1 MMHRVLISELVK
13 HGHQVT
19 MITAHTFESLK
30 LGSKYIEILIEP
42 EYSFYTK
49 VKEHLGSASLYEMK
63 NNVALFQKMVEI
75 LGEATTDHALKLPK
89 VQAIINAKQTED
101 VYDLL
106 LVEQFYQE
114 AFLALA
120 HIYKVPVVSTAT
132 YAQQNFMSQM
142 FGLITPWSY
151 VPMGSLPLA
160 ERMSFW
166 ERLTNTY
173 YSLRLDIER
182 EFSYFPKMDELVK
195 KYFGH
200 LPIQFPSASAMS
212 RNLSA
217 ILINNYTPLA
227 SAEPKMDNMIC
238 VGGMHIYP
246 PKPLPSDLQNFLDNA
261 EHGAIY
267 FSLGTQVSS
276 KDMPLEKLELFLD
289 VFRQLK
295 QRVLWKFEN
304 ESIANLPANV
314 MIKKWLPQNDILAHP
329 NVRVFIAHGG
339 LFGTQEA
346 VYHGVPIL
354 GMPFFTDQHLNL
366 RKAAVN
372 GFAINLEFHT
382 LKRETLKRGLEQLLF
397 NPTYRDTAKR
407 FSRIFRDR

>member
-1 MMHRVLISELVK
+1 RSAIFGSLLALAVLVAQAPNSDGARILAVYAFPAKSHFMMHRVLISELVK

-30 LGSKYIEILIEP
+30 LGSNYTEILIEP

-63 NNVALFQKMVEI
+63 NDVALFQKLVEI

-166 ERLTNTY
+166 ERFTNTY
-173 YSLRLDIER
+173 YSLRLDIGR
-182 EFSYFPKMDELVK
+182 ELSYFPKMDELVT

-200 LPIQFPSASAMS
+200 LP
-212 RNLSA
+212 
-217 ILINNYTPLA
+217 
-227 SAEPKMDNMIC
+227 
-238 VGGMHIYP
+238 
-246 PKPLPSDLQNFLDNA
+246 
-261 EHGAIY
+261 
-267 FSLGTQVSS
+267 
-276 KDMPLEKLELFLD
+276 
-289 VFRQLK
+289 
-295 QRVLWKFEN
+295 
-304 ESIANLPANV
+304 
-314 MIKKWLPQNDILAHP
+314 
-329 NVRVFIAHGG
+329 
-339 LFGTQEA
+339 
-346 VYHGVPIL
+346 
-354 GMPFFTDQHLNL
+354 
-366 RKAAVN
+366 
-372 GFAINLEFHT
+372 
-382 LKRETLKRGLEQLLF
+382 
-397 NPTYRDTAKR
+397 
-407 FSRIFRDR
+407 